1 MQVTIGEAARHLGIS
16 EHTVRRRVSNGQL
29 PGSQVATP
37 QGYTWRV
44 EVNGVEPNPEH
55 IPGPDPS
62 PANGEVD
69 ALRELVEALRAQVE
83 NQQKQAESEHQQ
95 LEAKDSQ
102 IRELHILLQQTQ
114 AALPAP
120 KEGRRWWRFR

>member
-1 MQVTIGEAARHLGIS
+1 MQVTIGEAARYLGLS

-44 EVNGVEPNPEH
+44 EVAEDPPS
-55 IPGPDPS
+55 PGPV
-62 PANGEVD
+62 NGEVEL
-69 ALRELVEALRAQVE
+69 LRELVATLKERMGVQDGELT
-83 NQQKQAESEHQQ
+83 
-95 LEAKDSQ
+95 AKNEQ
-102 IRELHILLQQTQ
+102 IAELHVLLQQTQ

-120 KEGRRWWRFR
+120 KENHRWWRFFPVS